1 MQIPPSNSLLQALS
15 RQADPASAPRP
26 QTTPDAAREAARA
39 VFAQIRA
46 VPKPAAA
53 PAPAIQSFAPSQPAP
68 QTQGYAPNTTT
79 ALPAAAPTKPLPRG
93 SFLNILV

>member
-1 MQIPPSNSLLQALS
+1 MQIPPSNALLQALS
-15 RQADPASAPRP
+15 RHADPASAPRP

-53 PAPAIQSFAPSQPAP
+53 PAIQSFAPTPPAT
-68 QTQGYAPNTTT
+68 QTPGYTPHTTT
-79 ALPAAAPTKPLPRG
+79 ALPAAPTKPLPRG